1 MTESNVQRPGV
12 STAEAPSESQG
23 WNPHDVW
30 LTRVW
35 LARIKQSREIVT
47 PPAEDGTSLAARLA
61 FAFRL

>member
-1 MTESNVQRPGV
+1 MIQGKERERV
-12 STAEAPSESQG
+12 SWAEAPSESQG

-35 LARIKQSREIVT
+35 LARLKHSREIIA
-47 PPAEDGTSLAARLA
+47 PPTENGASLAARLR